1 MLGLCLAVILDL
13 AFSSSTFLLLS
24 RLEVVILNYMV
35 KRGFHQTCEVFAREI
50 NANPNHV
57 AINSPE
63 GYLQEWWN
71 IFYEAFSSRFPEVAL
86 FAAESFDKV
95 SQTVENVVSNIGP
108 VSSIYAPNHT
118 GENISTVTTSSPMM
132 PSPHLMASS
141 PVMASSGPD
150 LMDPYISDLLSSICP
165 SLLPNLS
172 PPMASI
178 TPEMMPT
185 GGDVLQNGSSIMPRT
200 GYIQPSFTQF
210 SVGPNIRMV
219 QGQPSLDLLPGRM
232 QEQAQNMTP
241 PRDVTSILKFLEIN
255 KMDGVLP
262 SASNSG
268 YPMHQIPTVL
278 PQWEGRGDRRGINLE
293 GPMQMEPNL
302 YLPPWPEHSDAGN
315 NRSLQQASHQG
326 CPLVDVL
333 PEVAVQTLDELN
345 FPAPSS
351 SGDFNR
357 MLIQAGSSGKHAGIL
372 GDKNKR
378 TLENLPVDQQILA
391 PTGGK
396 QIAVQEQ
403 VNQLRLQSS
412 NKRGRKRKASLSSL
426 AAVGKE
432 KATTDGIS
440 SGNINSYFSQGDA
453 GLIGAFNS
461 ISALGKSIAAC
472 IESDRKGISIKEI
485 GSLHATHSELLSC
498 HFHSQGKLLAAAG
511 HEVVIWDLENNDVNT
526 GEGHAHLVTDIRFK
540 PNSTVFATSS
550 FDRTVMIWDAAKPSN
565 PFQKLL
571 GHADH
576 VMSLDFHPTKVGLLS
591 SCDSNDEIRLWDVS
605 EGDCK
610 LIFKGGSR
618 QVRFQPRF
626 GNLLACSTGNIINI
640 FDVETNSIQQQ
651 LQGHVGDVR
660 SICWDMSGN
669 FLASVSEDS
678 ARIWCV
684 SGRKCLHELRS
695 SGNKFQSCTFHPD
708 RAQLLAIGSHELLE
722 LWNPMYQSHRTWPHQ
737 AHDGIISSFADSP
750 PTGTIASVSHDQYIK
765 IWQ

>member
-35 KRGFHQTCEVFAREI
+35 KRGFHQTGEVFAREI
-50 NANPNHV
+50 NANPNPV

-63 GYLQEWWN
+63 GCLQEWWN

-95 SQTVENVVSNIGP
+95 AQTVENVVSNIGP
-108 VSSIYAPNHT
+108 VSSTYAPYHT
-118 GENISTVTTSSPMM
+118 GENISTVTASSPMM

-141 PVMASSGPD
+141 PVMASNGPD

-165 SLLPNLS
+165 NLLPNLS

-185 GGDVLQNGSSIMPRT
+185 GGDVLQNGCSIMPRT
-200 GYIQPSFTQF
+200 GYILPSFTQF

-232 QEQAQNMTP
+232 QEQAQHMTP
-241 PRDVTSILKFLEIN
+241 LRDVTSILKFLEIN
-255 KMDGVLP
+255 KMDGMLP

-268 YPMHQIPTVL
+268 YPIQQIPTVP

-302 YLPPWPEHSDAGN
+302 YLPPWPEHSDAGS

-326 CPLVDVL
+326 WPLVDVL

-345 FPAPSS
+345 FPAPAS

-357 MLIQAGSSGKHAGIL
+357 MLIQAGSSGKDAGML

-391 PTGGK
+391 PAGGK

-432 KATTDGIS
+432 KATTDGITN
-440 SGNINSYFSQGDA
+440 GNINSYFSQGDA
-453 GLIGAFNS
+453 GLVGANNS
-461 ISALGKSIAAC
+461 ISALRKNIAAC
-472 IESDRKGISIKEI
+472 IESDRKGISVKEI
-485 GSLHATHSELLSC
+485 GSLHATHSELLCC

-526 GEGHAHLVTDIRFK
+526 GKGHAHLVTDIRFT
-540 PNSTVFATSS
+540 PNSRVFATSS

-565 PFQKLL
+565 PFQKLV

-576 VMSLDFHPTKVGLLS
+576 VMSIDFHPSKVGLLS
-591 SCDSNDEIRLWDVS
+591 SCDSNDEIRLWDVND
-605 EGDCK
+605 GDCK

-640 FDVETNSIQQQ
+640 FDVETNSVQLQ

-684 SGRKCLHELRS
+684 SGRKYLHELRS

-708 RAQLLAIGSHELLE
+708 RAQILAIGSHELLE

-737 AHDGIISSFADSP
+737 AHGGIISSFADSP

>member
-50 NANPNHV
+50 NANPNPV

-86 FAAESFDKV
+86 FAAGSFDKV
-95 SQTVENVVSNIGP
+95 AQTVENVVSNIGP
-108 VSSIYAPNHT
+108 VSSTYAPNHT
-118 GENISTVTTSSPMM
+118 GENISTVTTSSLMM
-132 PSPHLMASS
+132 PSPHL
-141 PVMASSGPD
+141 MASSGPD

-165 SLLPNLS
+165 NLLPNLS

-185 GGDVLQNGSSIMPRT
+185 GGDVLQNGCSIMPRT
-200 GYIQPSFTQF
+200 GYIQPSCTQF

-232 QEQAQNMTP
+232 QEQAQHMTP
-241 PRDVTSILKFLEIN
+241 PKDVTSILKFLEIN
-255 KMDGVLP
+255 KMDGMLP

-268 YPMHQIPTVL
+268 YSMQQIPTVP

-326 CPLVDVL
+326 CPLVGVL
-333 PEVAVQTLDELN
+333 PEVAVQALDELN
-345 FPAPSS
+345 FPAPAS
-351 SGDFNR
+351 SGDFNC
-357 MLIQAGSSGKHAGIL
+357 MLIQAGSSGKDAGML
-372 GDKNKR
+372 GDKNER
-378 TLENLPVDQQILA
+378 TLENLSVDQQILA
-391 PTGGK
+391 PTGGN

-426 AAVGKE
+426 AA
-432 KATTDGIS
+432 
-440 SGNINSYFSQGDA
+440 GDA
-453 GLIGAFNS
+453 GLIGAINS

-472 IESDRKGISIKEI
+472 IESDQKGISIKEI
-485 GSLHATHSELLSC
+485 GSLHATHSELLCC

-660 SICWDMSGN
+660 D
-669 FLASVSEDS
+669 LSV
-678 ARIWCV
+678 
-684 SGRKCLHELRS
+684 
-695 SGNKFQSCTFHPD
+695 
-708 RAQLLAIGSHELLE
+708 
-722 LWNPMYQSHRTWPHQ
+722 
-737 AHDGIISSFADSP
+737 GI
-750 PTGTIASVSHDQYIK
+750 
-765 IWQ
+765 

>member
-35 KRGFHQTCEVFAREI
+35 KRGFHQTGEVFAREI
-50 NANPNHV
+50 NANPN
-57 AINSPE
+57 
-63 GYLQEWWN
+63 
-71 IFYEAFSSRFPEVAL
+71 
-86 FAAESFDKV
+86 
-95 SQTVENVVSNIGP
+95 P
-108 VSSIYAPNHT
+108 V
-118 GENISTVTTSSPMM
+118 
-132 PSPHLMASS
+132 
-141 PVMASSGPD
+141 
-150 LMDPYISDLLSSICP
+150 
-165 SLLPNLS
+165 
-172 PPMASI
+172 
-178 TPEMMPT
+178 
-185 GGDVLQNGSSIMPRT
+185 
-200 GYIQPSFTQF
+200 
-210 SVGPNIRMV
+210 
-219 QGQPSLDLLPGRM
+219 
-232 QEQAQNMTP
+232 
-241 PRDVTSILKFLEIN
+241 
-255 KMDGVLP
+255 
-262 SASNSG
+262 
-268 YPMHQIPTVL
+268 
-278 PQWEGRGDRRGINLE
+278 
-293 GPMQMEPNL
+293 
-302 YLPPWPEHSDAGN
+302 GN

-326 CPLVDVL
+326 WPLVVSVLNFCINRNDVL

-345 FPAPSS
+345 FPAPAS
-351 SGDFNR
+351 SGDFNC
-357 MLIQAGSSGKHAGIL
+357 MLIQAGSSGKDSGML

-391 PTGGK
+391 PIGGK

-412 NKRGRKRKASLSSL
+412 NERGRKRKASPSSL
-426 AAVGKE
+426 AAVGKG
-432 KATTDGIS
+432 KATTDRITND
-440 SGNINSYFSQGDA
+440 NINSYLSRGDA
-453 GLIGAFNS
+453 GLIGASNS
-461 ISALGKSIAAC
+461 LAALRKSIAAC

-485 GSLHATHSELLSC
+485 GSLHATHSELLCC

-550 FDRTVMIWDAAKPSN
+550 FDRTVMIWDAAMPSN
-565 PFQKLL
+565 PFQKLV

-576 VMSLDFHPTKVGLLS
+576 VMSIDFHPSKVGLLS
-591 SCDSNDEIRLWDVS
+591 SCDSNDEIRLWDVND
-605 EGDCK
+605 GDCK

-660 SICWDMSGN
+660 SICWDNRSICWDMSGN

-708 RAQLLAIGSHELLE
+708 CAQILAIGSHELLE
-722 LWNPMYQSHRTWPHQ
+722 LWNPMYQSHITWPHQ

-750 PTGTIASVSHDQYIK
+750 PTGTIALVSHDRYIK
-765 IWQ
+765 IWE

>member
-13 AFSSSTFLLLS
+13 VFSSSTFLLLS

-35 KRGFHQTCEVFAREI
+35 KRGFHQTGEVFAREI
-50 NANPNHV
+50 NANPNPV

-95 SQTVENVVSNIGP
+95 AQTVENVVSNIGP
-108 VSSIYAPNHT
+108 VSSTYAPNHT
-118 GENISTVTTSSPMM
+118 GENISIVTASSPMM
-132 PSPHLMASS
+132 PSP

-165 SLLPNLS
+165 NLLPNLS

-185 GGDVLQNGSSIMPRT
+185 EGDVLQNACSIMPRT
-200 GYIQPSFTQF
+200 GYIQPRFTQF

-232 QEQAQNMTP
+232 QEQAQHMTP

-255 KMDGVLP
+255 KMDGMLP

-268 YPMHQIPTVL
+268 YPMQQIPTTPPRWV
-278 PQWEGRGDRRGINLE
+278 GRDDRR
-293 GPMQMEPNL
+293 
-302 YLPPWPEHSDAGN
+302 GN

-326 CPLVDVL
+326 WPLVDVL

-345 FPAPSS
+345 FPAPAS
-351 SGDFNR
+351 SGDFNC
-357 MLIQAGSSGKHAGIL
+357 MLIQAGSSRKDAGML

-391 PTGGK
+391 PIGGK

-412 NKRGRKRKASLSSL
+412 NKRGRKRKASPSSL
-426 AAVGKE
+426 AAVGKV
-432 KATTDGIS
+432 KATTDRIT
-440 SGNINSYFSQGDA
+440 NDTINSYLSRGDA
-453 GLIGAFNS
+453 GLIGASNS
-461 ISALGKSIAAC
+461 LTALRKSIAAC
-472 IESDRKGISIKEI
+472 IESDRKGISAKEI
-485 GSLHATHSELLSC
+485 GSLHATRSELLCC

-511 HEVVIWDLENNDVNT
+511 HE
-526 GEGHAHLVTDIRFK
+526 
-540 PNSTVFATSS
+540 
-550 FDRTVMIWDAAKPSN
+550 PSN
-565 PFQKLL
+565 PFQKLV

-576 VMSLDFHPTKVGLLS
+576 VMSIEFHPSKVGLLS
-591 SCDSNDEIRLWDVS
+591 SCDSNDEIRLWDVN

-640 FDVETNSIQQQ
+640 FDVETNSILQQ

-708 RAQLLAIGSHELLE
+708 RAQILAIGSHELLE
-722 LWNPMYQSHRTWPHQ
+722 LWNPMYQSHRTWPHL

-750 PTGTIASVSHDQYIK
+750 QTGTIASVSHDRLINPNQKPSTHKSQTHTKYGVERSSKREEESSAKAVQVGALAPGINGDTWYTLRSCIFNVGFVSCCYIGLGFLVK
-765 IWQ
+765 YFSSS